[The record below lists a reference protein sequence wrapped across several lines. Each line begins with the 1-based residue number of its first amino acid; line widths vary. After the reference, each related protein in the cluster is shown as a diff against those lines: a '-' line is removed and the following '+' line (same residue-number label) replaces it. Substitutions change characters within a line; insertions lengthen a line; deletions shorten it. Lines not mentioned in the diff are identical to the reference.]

1 MKKNKIKDLINFSN
15 LNRSLKNFRGNFPFD
30 FTVCD
35 NFFNKEIAKRLEK
48 EFPKYES
55 NLWHIYKNPLEIKK
69 TNNNWNNF
77 EELTYLT
84 FHHLNSDFF
93 IKYLS
98 EKTKNNKLISDSG
111 LNGGGLH
118 IHGSGGKLNPHL
130 DYNIHPKLNF
140 QRKINIII
148 FLTNNWKK
156 TWGGSLGL
164 WSNDKKN
171 KLPKKLEQTIYPKFN
186 RAIIFDTTQNSWHG
200 LSNKI
205 ACPKNV
211 FRKSI
216 AIYYLQKINKI
227 NDNRTKALFAPTED
241 QKKDKKILNLIKKR
255 SSNKNFNKAYIS
267 KN

>member
-1 MKKNKIKDLINFSN
+1 MKKNKIKDFINFSN

-77 EELTYLT
+77 QELTYLT

-200 LSNKI
+200 LINRVKTKKGI
-205 ACPKNV
+205 TRN
-211 FRKSI
+211 SI
-216 AIYYLQKINKI
+216 AAYYLTDSFKNIT
-227 NDNRTKALFAPTED
+227 NRSKALFAPTSY
-241 QKKDKKILNLIKKR
+241 QKNNEKIIKLIEKR
-255 SSNKNFNKAYIS
+255 SKIKSAKNIYVNK
-267 KN
+267 